1 MASCQLFRRL
11 SPFLRNTSRLMW
23 AMRPAVHLP
32 RQTIL
37 NQNLATRLAGIR
49 CMSNNAQPE
58 IVNIQDEDDFQKR
71 VIGADKPVVVDFHA
85 T

>member
-1 MASCQLFRRL
+1 
-11 SPFLRNTSRLMW
+11 MW